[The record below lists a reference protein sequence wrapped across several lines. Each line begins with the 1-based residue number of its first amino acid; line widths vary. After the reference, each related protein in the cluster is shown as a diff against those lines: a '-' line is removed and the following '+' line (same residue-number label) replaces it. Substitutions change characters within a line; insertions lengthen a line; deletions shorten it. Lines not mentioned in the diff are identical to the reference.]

1 MNHIVEKGALDQV
14 DNNLKN
20 ILEEDYKDKI
30 LNGIKENLILSLISF
45 MWNKMIESD
54 SFIEEDKENFQK
66 MFIKTW
72 KSNIH
77 NITQDQ
83 LKQINTLLNDNN
95 VDMLNIIT
103 GKKEIA
109 DVEDYQEVLT
119 KTISEVENIYWK
131 ICGK

>member
-1 MNHIVEKGALDQV
+1 MNHIAEKGALDQV

-30 LNGIKENLILSLISF
+30 LNGMKENLILSLISF